1 MKEFFDAENRRVEFL
16 DERFYISDCGEKY
29 YPSVTRVLD
38 SLPKGAQFY
47 MWMKDVGHNA
57 SLIAE
62 RAANEGTNV
71 HDALESI
78 LKGDEVNWMDDS
90 GKARYNKTEWQCIL
104 KGFEFIEQYNPKPIH
119 VEARV
124 VSDKYQVGGTADL
137 ICKMGRQNW
146 LIDWKTSKSLSES
159 HMVQLSIYAHM
170 IEEKLGIKIHNA
182 GVLWLKA
189 NTRGMDKAGMPK
201 EPKRLKKDTD
211 SDFNAKM
218 KQYKKDY
225 GTWKRAKMKRK
236 IQGKGWQFVP
246 VHYKKQG
253 LDLTGKKAI
262 KKYMAVW
269 NAVKYIYDF
278 YNEGDKPKNLIYP
291 TTLKI

>member
-16 DERFYISDCGEKY
+16 DERFYQSDCGEHY

-38 SLPKGAQFY
+38 NLPKGPQFY

-71 HDALESI
+71 HDALERMM
-78 LKGDEVNWMDDS
+78 KGDEINWMDER
-90 GKARYNKTEWQCIL
+90 GKAIYNKTEWQCIL

-119 VEARV
+119 IEARV
-124 VSDKYQVGGTADL
+124 VSDKYKVGGTADL

-146 LIDWKTSKSLSES
+146 LIDWKTSKSISES
-159 HMVQLSIYAHM
+159 YMVQLSIYAMM

-182 GVLWLKA
+182 GVLWLKS

-201 EPKRLKKDTD
+201 EPKRLKKDSD
-211 SDFNAKM
+211 ADFNAKI

-225 GTWKRAKMKRK
+225 GAWKRAKMKRK

-246 VHYKKQG
+246 VHYKKNG
-253 LDLTGKKAI
+253 LDLVGSKAI
-262 KKYMAVW
+262 KKYLAVW